1 MVVFDNTNNFNNRI
15 KGILYISMM
24 DIDFLMQ
31 KYSNEELK
39 NVIPLDYLES
49 FEKNLKKLENEPNL
63 SIQYYSVLPLGIET
77 EKDEELLKII
87 KSEVEQGNLFT
98 KKELKEFK
106 LDELKVLIENLM
118 EEDLISIKELYKLRS
133 YMMADFIIEEIGKA
147 NKLIESLF
155 LTNTHE
161 SAKEIYL
168 NLKHMGL
175 SSEIVESD
183 YFLENKVMKK

>member
-1 MVVFDNTNNFNNRI
+1 MNCNNQGNGVNWSVDITNKVFDKSI
-15 KGILYISMM
+15 KFSITKDSYPQIIYIVPAH
-24 DIDFLMQ
+24 
-31 KYSNEELK
+31 K
-39 NVIPLDYLES
+39 NKV
-49 FEKNLKKLENEPNL
+49 L
-63 SIQYYSVLPLGIET
+63 ST
-77 EKDEELLKII
+77 T
-87 KSEVEQGNLFT
+87 F
-98 KKELKEFK
+98 FK